1 MSDFTDLERKV
12 LARICDEQSDIAKPL
27 RDLLAGAGV
36 TDRYNTGHGFF
47 TSFEVPQDVA
57 PLAWPSRM
65 VDGPNGEI
73 AVGEAILLM
82 GFVLWLEDGYPDC
95 LEGFQYGTPAG
106 DDIDL
111 KRFDLAAIR
120 WVKPAF

>member
-27 RDLLAGAGV
+27 CDLLAGAGV

-73 AVGEAILLM
+73 AVGEVIFLWVSFSGLRTAI
-82 GFVLWLEDGYPDC
+82 PI
-95 LEGFQYGTPAG
+95 A
-106 DDIDL
+106 L
-111 KRFDLAAIR
+111 KVFSMARRLVTTSI
-120 WVKPAF
+120 